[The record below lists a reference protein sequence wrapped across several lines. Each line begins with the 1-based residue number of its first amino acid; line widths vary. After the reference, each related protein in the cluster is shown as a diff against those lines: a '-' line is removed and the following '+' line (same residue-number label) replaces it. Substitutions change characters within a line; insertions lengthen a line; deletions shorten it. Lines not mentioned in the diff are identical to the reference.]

1 MKDRLINIIKGN
13 FLINE
18 NSTGNWSF
26 ILIFLVLS
34 IVMISSSHS
43 VDKKVH
49 NISKLNEEVK
59 SLRSQFVDTR
69 SNLMQYQMESSILK
83 KLNEKGIVSSKNPP
97 TKIIVNV
104 KN

>member
-18 NSTGNWSF
+18 NSSGNWSF
-26 ILIFLVLS
+26 ILIFLLLS
-34 IVMISSSHS
+34 IVMISSSHA

-69 SNLMQYQMESSILK
+69 SNLMQY
-83 KLNEKGIVSSKNPP
+83 EKGIVSSKNPP